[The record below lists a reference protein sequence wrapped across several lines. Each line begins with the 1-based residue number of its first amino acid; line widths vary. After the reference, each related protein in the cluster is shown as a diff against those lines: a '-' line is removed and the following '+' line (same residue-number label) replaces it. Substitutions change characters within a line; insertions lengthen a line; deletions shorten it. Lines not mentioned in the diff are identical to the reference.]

1 MDDWHVALTRLNA
14 AKKHIEE
21 KTMLSTPEFRK
32 QLEEALHSRLT
43 LDHPVLQEMAKPK
56 KNLPLVSKMALQAFH
71 LTRAF
76 TGYIGIIYYHCPI
89 QKSRVAL
96 SVNLYEEETGALSK
110 TANHMDL
117 MERFILALGL
127 TREQIDNEVPLPTT
141 TDLIEYRKKLC
152 ENPETLH
159 MGAAAVM
166 IASEGQS
173 LETKAGKTKDQLIPE
188 MYGLKPEDLAFFAVH
203 AVEDVYHVSDGLDL
217 VSELCTTEK
226 MQQEAIEAIHGT
238 CDRFWRFFDG
248 IQEAYQAEGHTLSEA
263 AVA

>member
-1 MDDWHVALTRLNA
+1 
-14 AKKHIEE
+14 
-21 KTMLSTPEFRK
+21 MLSINDFRTK
-32 QLEEALHSRLT
+32 LEETLHKRLT
-43 LDHPVLQEMAKPK
+43 LDHPVLQEMAKPV

-76 TGYIGIIYYHCPI
+76 TGYIGILYYHCPF
-89 QKSRVAL
+89 QKSKAAL
-96 SVNLYEEETGALSK
+96 AVNLYEEETGALSK

-117 MERFILALGL
+117 MKRFILALGL
-127 TREQIDNEVPLPTT
+127 TEEQIENEVPLPTT
-141 TDLIEYRKKLC
+141 IDLVEYRKKLC
-152 ENPETLH
+152 ENRETLH

-188 MYGLKPEDLAFFAVH
+188 LYGLKPQDLAFFAVH
-203 AVEDVYHVSDGLDL
+203 AVEDVYHVGDGLDL

-226 MQQEAIEAIHGT
+226 MQNEAIEAIEGT

-248 IQEAYQAEGHTLSEA
+248 IQEAYEA
-263 AVA
+263 HGYKLTGSVPVAAHA

>member
-1 MDDWHVALTRLNA
+1 
-14 AKKHIEE
+14 
-21 KTMLSTPEFRK
+21 MLSTPEFRK

-76 TGYIGIIYYHCPI
+76 TVYIGIIYYHCTI

-110 TANHMDL
+110 TANHMDM

-166 IASEGQS
+166 IASEEQS
-173 LETKAGKTKDQLIPE
+173 LETKA
-188 MYGLKPEDLAFFAVH
+188 
-203 AVEDVYHVSDGLDL
+203 
-217 VSELCTTEK
+217 
-226 MQQEAIEAIHGT
+226 
-238 CDRFWRFFDG
+238 
-248 IQEAYQAEGHTLSEA
+248 
-263 AVA
+263 

>member
-1 MDDWHVALTRLNA
+1 MVN
-14 AKKHIEE
+14 KEE
-21 KTMLSTPEFRK
+21 FKK
-32 QLEEALHSRLT
+32 QLEDALHSRLT
-43 LDHPVLQEMAKPK
+43 LDHPVLQEMATPK

-76 TGYIGIIYYHCPI
+76 TGYLGMIYSHCPI

-96 SVNLYEEETGALSK
+96 AVNLYEEETGALSK

-127 TREQIDNEVPLPTT
+127 TRQQIDEEIPLPTT
-141 TDLIEYRKKLC
+141 VDLIEYRRTLC
-152 ENPETLH
+152 QNPQTLH

-188 MYGLKPEDLAFFAVH
+188 LYGLKPEDLAFFAVH
-203 AVEDVYHVSDGLDL
+203 AVEDVYHVGDGLDL

-226 MQQEAIEAIHGT
+226 MQQEAIEAVHGT

-248 IQEAYQAEGHTLSEA
+248 IQQAYEAAGYQLSEPITA
-263 AVA
+263 TATA

>member
-1 MDDWHVALTRLNA
+1 
-14 AKKHIEE
+14 
-21 KTMLSTPEFRK
+21 MLSKEQFRK
-32 QLEEALHSRLT
+32 KLEETLHKRLT
-43 LDHPVLQEMAKPK
+43 LDHPVLQEMAKPR
-56 KNLPLVSKMALQAFH
+56 KNLPLISKMALQAFH

-76 TGYIGIIYYHCPI
+76 TGYLGMIYCHCPI
-89 QKSRVAL
+89 QKSRAAL
-96 SVNLYEEETGALSK
+96 AVNLYEEETGALSK

-127 TREQIDNEVPLPTT
+127 SREQIDNEVPLPTT
-141 TDLIEYRKKLC
+141 IDLIEYRRKLC
-152 ENPETLH
+152 ENPATLH

-188 MYGLKPEDLAFFAVH
+188 LYGLKPEDLAFFAVH
-203 AVEDVYHVSDGLDL
+203 AVEDVYHVGDGLDL

-226 MQQEAIEAIHGT
+226 IQQEAIEAIEGT

-248 IQEAYQAEGHTLSEA
+248 IQEAYEA
-263 AVA
+263 QGFKLPEPVAVGTPA

>member
-1 MDDWHVALTRLNA
+1 
-14 AKKHIEE
+14 
-21 KTMLSTPEFRK
+21 MLSVPEFRNK
-32 QLEEALHSRLT
+32 LEQTLHKRLT

-56 KNLPLVSKMALQAFH
+56 KNLPLVRKMSLQAFH

-76 TGYIGIIYYHCPI
+76 TGYIGILYYLCPI
-89 QKSRVAL
+89 QKSRTAL
-96 SVNLYEEETGALSK
+96 AVNLYEEETGALSK
-110 TANHMDL
+110 TANHMEL
-117 MERFILALGL
+117 MKRFILALGITEEEL
-127 TREQIDNEVPLPTT
+127 ENEVPLPTT
-141 TDLIEYRKKLC
+141 IDLVKYRKQLC

-203 AVEDVYHVSDGLDL
+203 AVEDVYHVGDGLDL

-226 MQQEAIEAIHGT
+226 MQNEAIEAVEGT

-248 IQEAYQAEGHTLSEA
+248 IQAAYEAEGYKLSEA
-263 AVA
+263 ALGVPA

>member
-1 MDDWHVALTRLNA
+1 
-14 AKKHIEE
+14 
-21 KTMLSTPEFRK
+21 MLSKDQFRTK
-32 QLEEALHSRLT
+32 LEETLHKRLT

-56 KNLPLVSKMALQAFH
+56 KNLPLISKMALQAFH

-76 TGYIGIIYYHCPI
+76 TGYLGMIYSQCPI

-96 SVNLYEEETGALSK
+96 AVNLYEEETGALSK
-110 TANHMDL
+110 TANHMEL
-117 MERFILALGL
+117 MERFILALGM
-127 TREQIDNEVPLPTT
+127 TKEQIESEVPLPTT
-141 TDLIEYRKKLC
+141 IDLVEYRKQLC
-152 ENPETLH
+152 AKPETLH

-203 AVEDVYHVSDGLDL
+203 AVEDVYHVADGLDL

-226 MQQEAIEAIHGT
+226 TQNEAIEAIEGT

-248 IQEAYQAEGHTLSEA
+248 IQQAYESQGYRLSEPV
-263 AVA
+263 AVGAPA

>member
-1 MDDWHVALTRLNA
+1 MLNQQ
-14 AKKHIEE
+14 
-21 KTMLSTPEFRK
+21 EFRK
-32 QLEEALHSRLT
+32 KLEDTLHNRLT
-43 LDHPVLQEMAKPK
+43 LDHPVLREMALPK

-76 TGYIGIIYYHCPI
+76 TGYIGILYYHCPI
-89 QKSRVAL
+89 QKYRTAL
-96 SVNLYEEETGALSK
+96 AVNLYEEETGALSK
-110 TANHMDL
+110 TANHMEL

-127 TREQIDNEVPLPTT
+127 TREQIDNEIALPTT
-141 TDLIEYRKKLC
+141 IDLVEYRKRLC
-152 ENPETLH
+152 ENRATLH

-173 LETKAGKTKDQLIPE
+173 LEQKAGKTKEQLIPE

-203 AVEDVYHVSDGLDL
+203 AVEDVYHVGDGLDL

-226 MQQEAIEAIHGT
+226 MQQEAIEAVEGT

-248 IQEAYQAEGHTLSEA
+248 IQQAYEAEGYTLSQPLA
-263 AVA
+263 ATA

>member
-1 MDDWHVALTRLNA
+1 
-14 AKKHIEE
+14 
-21 KTMLSTPEFRK
+21 MLSTQDFRTK
-32 QLEEALHSRLT
+32 LEETLHKRLT
-43 LDHPVLQEMAKPK
+43 LDHPVLQEMAKPR

-76 TGYIGIIYYHCPI
+76 TGYLGAIYCHCPF
-89 QKSRVAL
+89 QKSRTAL
-96 SVNLYEEETGALSK
+96 AVNLYEEETGALSK
-110 TANHMDL
+110 TANHMEL

-127 TREQIDNEVPLPTT
+127 TKEQIENEVPLATT
-141 TDLIEYRKKLC
+141 IDLVDYRKKLC

-188 MYGLKPEDLAFFAVH
+188 MYGLKPADLAFFAVH
-203 AVEDVYHVSDGLDL
+203 AVEDVYHVADGLDL

-226 MQQEAIEAIHGT
+226 MQNEAIEAIEGT

-248 IQEAYQAEGHTLSEA
+248 IQEAYEAAGHTLSEPM
-263 AVA
+263 AVGAQV

>member
-1 MDDWHVALTRLNA
+1 
-14 AKKHIEE
+14 
-21 KTMLSTPEFRK
+21 MLSIAEFRDK
-32 QLEEALHSRLT
+32 LEQTLHKRLT

-56 KNLPLVSKMALQAFH
+56 KNLPLITKMSLQAFH

-76 TGYIGIIYYHCPI
+76 TGYIGMLYCHCPI
-89 QKSRVAL
+89 QKYRTAL
-96 SVNLYEEETGALSK
+96 AVNLYEEETGALSK
-110 TANHMDL
+110 TANHMEL

-127 TREQIDNEVPLPTT
+127 TKEQIENEVSLPTT
-141 TDLIEYRKKLC
+141 VDLVEYRRKLC
-152 ENPETLH
+152 ENPQTLH

-203 AVEDVYHVSDGLDL
+203 AVEDVYHVGDGLDL
-217 VSELCTTEK
+217 VSELCTTQK
-226 MQQEAIEAIHGT
+226 MQDEAIEAIEGT

-248 IQEAYQAEGHTLSEA
+248 IQQAYEAEGYRLSETVRLGA
-263 AVA
+263 SA

>member
-1 MDDWHVALTRLNA
+1 
-14 AKKHIEE
+14 
-21 KTMLSTPEFRK
+21 MLSKSEFRK
-32 QLEEALHSRLT
+32 KLEDTLHSRVT
-43 LDHPVLQEMAKPK
+43 LDHPVLQEIAKPK

-76 TGYIGIIYYHCPI
+76 TGYIGVLYYHCPI
-89 QKSRVAL
+89 QKSRTAL
-96 SVNLYEEETGALSK
+96 AVNLYEEETGALSK
-110 TANHMDL
+110 TANHMEL
-117 MERFILALGL
+117 MKRFILALGL
-127 TREQIDNEVPLPTT
+127 TEYQIENEVPLPTT
-141 TDLIEYRKKLC
+141 IDLVEYRKQLC

-188 MYGLKPEDLAFFAVH
+188 LYGLKPADLAFFAVH
-203 AVEDVYHVSDGLDL
+203 AVEDVYHVDDGLDL

-226 MQQEAIEAIHGT
+226 MQDEAIDAINQT

-248 IQEAYQAEGHTLSEA
+248 IQQAYEAEGSPLSEPA
-263 AVA
+263 TVGAVA

>member
-1 MDDWHVALTRLNA
+1 
-14 AKKHIEE
+14 
-21 KTMLSTPEFRK
+21 MLSKPEFRK
-32 QLEEALHSRLT
+32 KLEEALHSRLT
-43 LDHPVLQEMAKPK
+43 LDHPVLQEMAKPR

-76 TGYIGIIYYHCPI
+76 TGYIGILYYHCPI
-89 QKSRVAL
+89 QKSRTAL
-96 SVNLYEEETGALSK
+96 AVNLYEEETGALSK
-110 TANHMDL
+110 SANHMDL

-141 TDLIEYRKKLC
+141 VDLVEYRKKLC
-152 ENPETLH
+152 ENPATLH

-173 LETKAGKTKDQLIPE
+173 LETKAGKTKEQLIPE

-217 VSELCTTEK
+217 VTELCTTEK
-226 MQQEAIEAIHGT
+226 MQEEAIEAIHGT

-248 IQEAYQAEGHTLSEA
+248 IQEAYEAEGYSLSGAA

>member
-1 MDDWHVALTRLNA
+1 
-14 AKKHIEE
+14 
-21 KTMLSTPEFRK
+21 MLSKQEFRT

-43 LDHPVLQEMAKPK
+43 LDHPVLQEIAKPK
-56 KNLPLVSKMALQAFH
+56 KNLPLVRKMALQAFH

-76 TGYIGIIYYHCPI
+76 TGYIGILYYHCPI
-89 QKSRVAL
+89 QKSRTSLA
-96 SVNLYEEETGALSK
+96 VNLYEEETGALSK
-110 TANHMDL
+110 TQNHMVL
-117 MERFILALGL
+117 MERFILALGI
-127 TREQIDNEVPLPTT
+127 TREELDAELPLPTT
-141 TDLIEYRKKLC
+141 TDLVEYRKKLC

-188 MYGLKPEDLAFFAVH
+188 LYGLKPADLAFFAVH
-203 AVEDVYHVSDGLDL
+203 AVEDVYHVGDGLDL

-226 MQQEAIEAIHGT
+226 MQREAIEAIHGT

-248 IQEAYQAEGHTLSEA
+248 IQQAYEAEGHVLSEA
-263 AVA
+263 ATVGAQA

>member
-1 MDDWHVALTRLNA
+1 MLNQQ
-14 AKKHIEE
+14 
-21 KTMLSTPEFRK
+21 EFRK
-32 QLEEALHSRLT
+32 QLEGTLHSRLT
-43 LDHPVLQEMAKPK
+43 LDHPVLQEMAKPR

-76 TGYIGIIYYHCPI
+76 TGYIGILYYHCPI
-89 QKSRVAL
+89 QKYRTAL
-96 SVNLYEEETGALSK
+96 AVNLYEEETGALSK
-110 TANHMDL
+110 TANHMEL

-127 TREQIDNEVPLPTT
+127 TKEQIENEVPLPTT
-141 TDLIEYRKKLC
+141 IDLVEYRKKLC
-152 ENPETLH
+152 EDPATLH

-173 LETKAGKTKDQLIPE
+173 LEQKAGKTKDQLIPE

-203 AVEDVYHVSDGLDL
+203 AVEDVYHVGDGLDL
-217 VSELCTTEK
+217 VSELCTTER
-226 MQQEAIEAIHGT
+226 MQKEAIEAIQGT

-248 IQEAYQAEGHTLSEA
+248 IQQAYESQGYTLSQAA

>member
-1 MDDWHVALTRLNA
+1 
-14 AKKHIEE
+14 
-21 KTMLSTPEFRK
+21 MLSQQEFRK
-32 QLEEALHSRLT
+32 KLEDTLHSRLT
-43 LDHPVLQEMAKPK
+43 LDHPVLREMALPK

-76 TGYIGIIYYHCPI
+76 TGYIGVLYYHCPI
-89 QKSRVAL
+89 QKYRTAL
-96 SVNLYEEETGALSK
+96 AVNLYEEETGALSK
-110 TANHMDL
+110 TANHMEL

-127 TREQIDNEVPLPTT
+127 TREQIDNEIPLPTT
-141 TDLIEYRKKLC
+141 IDLVEYRKQLC
-152 ENPETLH
+152 ENRDTLH

-173 LETKAGKTKDQLIPE
+173 LEQKAGKTKDQLIPE

-203 AVEDVYHVSDGLDL
+203 AVEDVYHVGDGLDL

-226 MQQEAIEAIHGT
+226 MQQEAIEAVEGT

-248 IQEAYQAEGHTLSEA
+248 IQQAYEAEGHTFSQPLA
-263 AVA
+263 ATA

>member
-1 MDDWHVALTRLNA
+1 MMYS
-14 AKKHIEE
+14 KE
-21 KTMLSTPEFRK
+21 EFRVK
-32 QLEEALHSRLT
+32 LEEALHSRLT
-43 LDHPVLQEMAKPK
+43 LDHPVLQEIAKPK

-76 TGYIGIIYYHCPI
+76 TGYLGMIYCHCPV
-89 QKSRVAL
+89 QKSRTAL
-96 SVNLYEEETGALSK
+96 AVNLYEEETGALSK
-110 TANHMDL
+110 SANHMDL

-127 TREQIDNEVPLPTT
+127 TKEQIEKEVPLPTT
-141 TDLIEYRKKLC
+141 IDLVEYRKKLC
-152 ENPETLH
+152 ADPATLH

-188 MYGLKPEDLAFFAVH
+188 MYGLKPADLAFFAVH
-203 AVEDVYHVSDGLDL
+203 AVEDVYHVADGLDL
-217 VSELCTTEK
+217 VLDVCTTEQ

-248 IQEAYQAEGHTLSEA
+248 IQQAYEAEGHTLSEPEPV
-263 AVA
+263 AVLN

>member
-1 MDDWHVALTRLNA
+1 M
-14 AKKHIEE
+14 
-21 KTMLSTPEFRK
+21 
-32 QLEEALHSRLT
+32 
-43 LDHPVLQEMAKPK
+43 
-56 KNLPLVSKMALQAFH
+56 
-71 LTRAF
+71 
-76 TGYIGIIYYHCPI
+76 IYCYCPI

-96 SVNLYEEETGALSK
+96 AVNLYEEETGALSK

-127 TREQIDNEVPLPTT
+127 TKEQIENEVPLATT
-141 TDLIEYRKKLC
+141 IDLIEYRKKLC
-152 ENPETLH
+152 ENPDTLH

-203 AVEDVYHVSDGLDL
+203 AVEDVYHVGDGLDL

-226 MQQEAIEAIHGT
+226 MQQEAIEAVEGT

-248 IQEAYQAEGHTLSEA
+248 IQQAYEAQGYTLSEPV
-263 AVA
+263 AVGTPA